1 MLKQAGDTIVEVLFA
16 ITVFS
21 LLAVGAIAIMNQGT
35 ATAQKSL
42 EISLV
47 RQQID
52 AQAAA
57 IRYIHDSYTTDLTKS
72 SGGQTTD
79 DWTKMASTVSTDG
92 YAKTKA
98 SSFTLS
104 DEGGCSGN
112 LPSGAFILNAHS
124 GRLVDD
130 SSKIASANDANATP
144 FSQVVYD
151 ATDSSILQHTYGLWV
166 ESVRQSNRQNY
177 VDFHIRACWYAPGSP
192 QATTLGTIVRLYV
205 PV

>member
-57 IRYIHDSYTTDLTKS
+57 IRYIHDSYTTDMTKS
-72 SGGQTTD
+72 SSGQTSK
-79 DWTKMASTVSTDG
+79 DWAKMASTVSTGG
-92 YAKTKA
+92 YAKTNA
-98 SSFTLS
+98 SSFTLE
-104 DEGGCSGN
+104 DDGGCSGE

-124 GRLVDD
+124 GQLAD
-130 SSKIASANDANATP
+130 SGNISTVNDPASTP

-151 ATDSSILQHTYGLWV
+151 PASSSILQHAYGLWV
-166 ESVRQSNRQNY
+166 ESVRKNNSQNF

>member
-35 ATAQKSL
+35 ATAQKAL

-57 IRYIHDSYTTDLTKS
+57 IRYIHDGYTTDLSKS
-72 SGGQTTD
+72 TSTSSVSS
-79 DWTKMASTVSTDG
+79 DWVKMASTGS
-92 YAKTKA
+92 YAVTQA
-98 SSFTLS
+98 SSFSLT
-104 DEGGCSGN
+104 DGGSC
-112 LPSGAFILNAHS
+112 PAIPDRAFILNAHS
-124 GRLVDD
+124 GRLVDGGN
-130 SSKIASANDANATP
+130 KVASANDPESTP
-144 FSQVVYD
+144 YSQVVYD
-151 ATDSSILQHTYGLWV
+151 KTDSSVLRNAYGLWV
-166 ESVRQSNRQNY
+166 ESVRQNDNQNY
-177 VDFHIRACWYAPGSP
+177 VDFHIRSCWYAPGSP